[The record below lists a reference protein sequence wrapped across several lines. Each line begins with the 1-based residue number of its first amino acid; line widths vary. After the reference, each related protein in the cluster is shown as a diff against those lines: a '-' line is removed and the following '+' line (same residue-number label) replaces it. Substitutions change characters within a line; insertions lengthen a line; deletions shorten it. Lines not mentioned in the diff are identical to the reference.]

1 MDLVASELD
10 VLLGRIGDDALR
22 ADIHAQIERLRSKKR
37 FGLVFEDHVPERV
50 RLPHH
55 PVRRGV
61 SVVKRAE
68 TVNET
73 AFLVENVSGGKATL
87 ALEQGGT
94 ELVAVEDLV
103 VVAEFGDPIYPGLKQ
118 VGQVHSGRGPFHVVI
133 NAENHHALE
142 ALQFTHTGA
151 VDCVYIDPPYNTGA
165 RDWKYDNRYVD
176 ENDGYRH
183 SKWLAFMERRLRL
196 AKLLLNPDSSVLIVT
211 IDEKEYLRL
220 GLLLEQ
226 IFSTARIQMVSA
238 QINPANSA
246 RPGGFARNDE
256 YLFFVMLGSAGPERL
271 PLAREWVSAK
281 GRTFTG
287 KIRWDLLRR
296 SGTGVRREDSPGGFY
311 PIYVDPD
318 GPRFHSIGEPLPKGV
333 SDPPVVEGAVSVL
346 PIRKDGSEGR
356 WQVSPKVLR
365 NYMKEGRVRIGGSVD
380 TGFVIYYLKPGEFAK
395 IQKGEYEVSGR
406 NPDGSLIVGTTE
418 SNEVL
423 TVPPTQW
430 HVASHDATQ
439 YGSRLLASFLPGR
452 KFPFPKSLYAVEDAL
467 RFFIA
472 SKPEAVVVDFFAGS
486 GTTAHAVMRLNRQD
500 GGSRRSIMI
509 TNNEVSAEEA
519 AELREAGLSPGDPEW
534 EAQGIYEFITRPR
547 LEAAVTG
554 KTPDGEPIAGEY
566 KFIDEF
572 PISEGF
578 TENLAFFELMYL
590 DPDDVELD
598 LAFESV
604 APLLWIRAGSQG
616 PLIASRVNDEG
627 KLLPYA
633 TTPRYGV
640 LFDTDRW
647 RSFVNDLD
655 SSVSTVFVV
664 TDSPTVFTGIV
675 AELPAG
681 VEAVRLYENYLATFA
696 INYRRP

>member
-1 MDLVASELD
+1 
-10 VLLGRIGDDALR
+10 
-22 ADIHAQIERLRSKKR
+22 
-37 FGLVFEDHVPERV
+37 
-50 RLPHH
+50 
-55 PVRRGV
+55 
-61 SVVKRAE
+61 
-68 TVNET
+68 
-73 AFLVENVSGGKATL
+73 
-87 ALEQGGT
+87 
-94 ELVAVEDLV
+94 
-103 VVAEFGDPIYPGLKQ
+103 
-118 VGQVHSGRGPFHVVI
+118 
-133 NAENHHALE
+133 
-142 ALQFTHTGA
+142 
-151 VDCVYIDPPYNTGA
+151 
-165 RDWKYDNRYVD
+165 
-176 ENDGYRH
+176 
-183 SKWLAFMERRLRL
+183 
-196 AKLLLNPDSSVLIVT
+196 
-211 IDEKEYLRL
+211 
-220 GLLLEQ
+220 
-226 IFSTARIQMVSA
+226 
-238 QINPANSA
+238 
-246 RPGGFARNDE
+246 
-256 YLFFVMLGSAGPERL
+256 
-271 PLAREWVSAK
+271 
-281 GRTFTG
+281 
-287 KIRWDLLRR
+287 
-296 SGTGVRREDSPGGFY
+296 
-311 PIYVDPD
+311 
-318 GPRFHSIGEPLPKGV
+318 
-333 SDPPVVEGAVSVL
+333 
-346 PIRKDGSEGR
+346 
-356 WQVSPKVLR
+356 
-365 NYMKEGRVRIGGSVD
+365 
-380 TGFVIYYLKPGEFAK
+380 
-395 IQKGEYEVSGR
+395 
-406 NPDGSLIVGTTE
+406 
-418 SNEVL
+418 
-423 TVPPTQW
+423 
-430 HVASHDATQ
+430 SHDATQ